1 MHTETSPFMSL
12 TVEPPSLPEAGAFTT
27 GRSRHPLGKSTWVRV
42 ILVVL
47 ALGIAGAARE
57 WQSRRI
63 DDFLRRN
70 QDSPFPLKDLP
81 LVLGNDKV
89 GYWKGVD
96 DKLPPEIARATG
108 CKDYIFRTYTDS
120 FTGVRLSLIVL
131 YGPPMEVIE
140 HAPEKCYPYAG
151 YTLVDGLETR
161 YVPVDDHKIP
171 FSSMVFQKGEGA
183 TADRKE
189 VYYTWHY
196 GQWTPA
202 RGITKQIERT
212 PGMYKVHLDRAVA
225 ERESREQA
233 SPCESFLS
241 LLIPE
246 MDRRITASTSKL
258 TPQPSS
264 R

>member
-1 MHTETSPFMSL
+1 MSL
-12 TVEPPSLPEAGAFTT
+12 TVEPPSLSEAGALPTA
-27 GRSRHPLGKSTWVRV
+27 RSRHALGKSTWARV
-42 ILVVL
+42 LLVVL

-63 DDFLRRN
+63 DDFIRRN

-81 LVLGNDKV
+81 LTFGN
-89 GYWKGVD
+89 WKGID
-96 DKLPPEIARATG
+96 DTLPSEIARATG

-120 FTGVRLSLIVL
+120 ATGVRLSLIVI

-151 YTLVDGLETR
+151 YTLIDGVQTR
-161 YVPVDDHKIP
+161 YVPVDDHKVP

-189 VYYTWHY
+189 VYYSWHY

-225 ERESREQA
+225 EKESREQA
-233 SPCESFLS
+233 SPCEEFLT

-246 MDRRITASTSKL
+246 MDRRIKASASSI
-258 TPQPSS
+258 TPRPPSS
-264 R
+264 

>member
-1 MHTETSPFMSL
+1 MSL
-12 TVEPPSLPEAGAFTT
+12 TVEPTSLPEAALPPTA
-27 GRSRHPLGKSTWVRV
+27 RSRRPLGKSTWIRV
-42 ILVVL
+42 FLAVFALV
-47 ALGIAGAARE
+47 AAGAARE
-57 WQSRRI
+57 WQSRRV

-81 LVLGNDKV
+81 LVLGD
-89 GYWKGVD
+89 WKGID
-96 DKLPPEIARATG
+96 DTLPPEIARATG
-108 CKDYIFRTYTDS
+108 CKDYIFRTYTDAR
-120 FTGVRLSLIVL
+120 TGVRLSLIVI

-151 YTLVDGLETR
+151 YTMIEGLQTR
-161 YVPVDDHKIP
+161 SVPVGDHKVP
-171 FSSMVFQKGEGA
+171 FASMLFQKGEGA

-196 GQWTPA
+196 GQWTPTRA
-202 RGITKQIERT
+202 ITKQIERT

-225 ERESREQA
+225 ERESRDQG

-246 MDRRITASTSKL
+246 MDRRIAASASYL
-258 TPQPSS
+258 APGPLSQ

>member
-1 MHTETSPFMSL
+1 MSL
-12 TVEPPSLPEAGAFTT
+12 TVEPPSLPEAGALPAAW
-27 GRSRHPLGKSTWVRV
+27 SRHPLGKSTWVRV
-42 ILVVL
+42 MLAIV

-57 WQSRRI
+57 LQSRRI

-81 LVLGNDKV
+81 LTLG
-89 GYWKGVD
+89 GWKGID
-96 DKLPPEIARATG
+96 DTLPPEIARATG
-108 CKDYIFRTYTDS
+108 CKDYVFRTYTDAA
-120 FTGVRLSLIVL
+120 TGVRLSLIVL

-151 YTLVDGLETR
+151 YNMIEGLQTR
-161 YVPVDDHKIP
+161 YVPVDDHKVP
-171 FSSMVFQKGEGA
+171 FASMVFQKGDGA

-196 GQWTPA
+196 GQWTPTRA
-202 RGITKQIERT
+202 LTKQIERT
-212 PGMYKVHLDRAVA
+212 PGMYKVHLDRAVG
-225 ERESREQA
+225 EKESRIHG

-246 MDRRITASTSKL
+246 MDRRIAASTSYL
-258 TPQPSS
+258 TPHSS
-264 R
+264 SQR

>member
-1 MHTETSPFMSL
+1 M
-12 TVEPPSLPEAGAFTT
+12 
-27 GRSRHPLGKSTWVRV
+27 WVRV

-47 ALGIAGAARE
+47 ALGVAGAARE

-81 LVLGNDKV
+81 LVLSDKDGRAV
-89 GYWKGVD
+89 WKGVD

-120 FTGVRLSLIVL
+120 ATGVRLSLIVL

-151 YTLVDGLETR
+151 YAMVGGLETR
-161 YVPVDDHKIP
+161 YVPVDDHDHTVP

-183 TADRKE
+183 TIDRKE

-196 GQWTPA
+196 GQWSPA
-202 RGITKQIERT
+202 RAITKQIERT

-246 MDRRITASTSKL
+246 MDRRIAASTSRL
-258 TPQPSS
+258 TSHSS
-264 R
+264 AG